1 MKNLKKISPL
11 FGKTVVITGAS
22 SGIGKAT
29 AEAFAKEGANLVLAS
44 RGEEALSSTAESCR
58 RSGST
63 VLTLITDTSIP
74 EDVYHLAEKS
84 LALNNRI
91 DYWINN
97 AGVLSF
103 GKLEETP
110 IEVLDQIIKTNL
122 LGYLHSAHAA
132 LPVFKKQNKG
142 VLINNISIGGWM
154 PAPYG
159 AAYTASKFGIRG
171 MVETLQGE
179 VSDYPDIHICALY
192 PGFQKSS
199 GIEHAANYS
208 GIKLSTPP
216 PSFDP
221 RDLANA
227 IVNVA
232 KNPVN
237 SVYPDWFSVAAKHV
251 YIFFPETVRN
261 VSSFLMRHVM
271 KKANHQEDTSGNVLG
286 PSRGNMGIDGKTM
299 LSSEKTLKIAS
310 VGMVG
315 LGIITLLFLLGRS
328 ENLKSPEKDFLK
340 LDV

>member
-1 MKNLKKISPL
+1 MKDKKKVSSL

-44 RGEEALSSTAESCR
+44 RGEEALTTTAEVCR
-58 RSGST
+58 RFGSV
-63 VLTLITDTSIP
+63 VLTLVTDISIP
-74 EDVYHLAEKS
+74 EDVYQLAEKAF
-84 LALNNRI
+84 ALNNRI

-103 GKLEETP
+103 GKFEEMP
-110 IEVLDQIIKTNL
+110 IEVIDQIIKTNL
-122 LGYLHSAHAA
+122 LGYIHSAHAV
-132 LPVFKKQNKG
+132 LPVFKKQKKG

-159 AAYTASKFGIRG
+159 TAYTASKFGIRG

-221 RDLANA
+221 RDLANN
-227 IVNVA
+227 IVKVA

-237 SVYPDWFSVAAKHV
+237 SAYPDWFSIVAKNL
-251 YIFFPETVRN
+251 YTFFPGTIRN
-261 VSSFLMRHVM
+261 ASSSLMRFII
-271 KKANHQEDTSGNVLG
+271 KKANHVKDTEGNVLK
-286 PSRGNMGIDGKTM
+286 PSKGNMDIDGKTL
-299 LSSEKTLKIAS
+299 LSSENTLKIAS
-310 VGMVG
+310 AGIVS
-315 LGIITLLFLLGRS
+315 LGIMVLLFS
-328 ENLKSPEKDFLK
+328 LKKTGK
-340 LDV
+340 LRPI